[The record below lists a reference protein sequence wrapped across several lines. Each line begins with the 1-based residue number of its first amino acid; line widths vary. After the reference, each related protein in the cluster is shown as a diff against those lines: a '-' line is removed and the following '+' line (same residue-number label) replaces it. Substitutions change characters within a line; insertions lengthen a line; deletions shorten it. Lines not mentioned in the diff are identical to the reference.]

1 MVWQDEK
8 YLRNLKRL
16 FKYQHIYSMV
26 DKKMTQKINNKH
38 NKILS

>member
-1 MVWQDEK
+1 M
-8 YLRNLKRL
+8 
-16 FKYQHIYSMV
+16 I